1 MSQKDPIRVA
11 IVRCDSHAY
20 WFAPYLDEVDPA
32 VLATHSED
40 APTRQEVHHLG
51 CVRGN
56 YKEMAIQRVPGFA
69 ITKVFDRVG
78 DRSFY
83 NTDPELLKYGTYPE
97 RGLAFCET
105 LGGRP
110 QLCDSLEQATE
121 DVDAAFICDSS
132 SPKDGGDHLE
142 QARPFL
148 EKGIPCFVDK
158 PFAATLADAQE
169 MINLAKA
176 NNTVLM
182 NASILANTD
191 VGEGFRRR
199 FAEIGEPGL
208 LVVKGIGHSNA
219 GVGHG
224 LALAL
229 SLFGYGVESVE
240 CMGSLPRPDPKDW
253 TPASSMYHL
262 EHLLLH
268 YPDGRQIVL
277 MNPVLRTE
285 DHDFYASAHSN
296 QGVVHSPGIGVLRFP
311 SGSRKIVEMF
321 LKLVQTGQPQVP
333 YEHTLELIAILEA
346 GRIAQAEKRRA
357 SLKEV
362 YDGHT
367 AGS

>member
-1 MSQKDPIRVA
+1 MSNDNLIRLAV
-11 IVRCDSHAY
+11 VRCDSHAY
-20 WFAPYLDEVDPA
+20 WFAPYLDEVDPL

-51 CVRGN
+51 CIRGN
-56 YKEMAIQRVPGFA
+56 YKEMAIQRIPGFT

-83 NTDPELLKYGTYPE
+83 NTDPELLQYGSYPE
-97 RGLAFCET
+97 RGIAFCET
-105 LGGRP
+105 LSNRP
-110 QLCDSLEQATE
+110 KLCDTLEQATE

-142 QARPFL
+142 LTRPFL

-169 MINLAKA
+169 MVNLAKA

-208 LVVKGIGHSNA
+208 LVVKGVGYSNG

-229 SLFGYGVESVE
+229 SLFGYGIESVE
-240 CMGSLPRPDPKDW
+240 YMGSHPRPDPKDW
-253 TPASSMYHL
+253 TPSSSMYHL

-268 YPDGRQIVL
+268 YPDGRQIIL
-277 MNPVLRTE
+277 MSPVLRTA
-285 DHDFYASAHSN
+285 DHDFYASAYSN
-296 QGVVHSPGIGVLRFP
+296 QGVVHSPGIGILRFP
-311 SGSRKIVEMF
+311 PGSRKIIEMF

-333 YEHTLELIAILEA
+333 YEHSLELIAILEA
-346 GRIAQAEKRRA
+346 GRIAQTEKRRA
-357 SLKEV
+357 SLQEV

>member
-1 MSQKDPIRVA
+1 MPKNDSIRLA

-20 WFAPYLDEVDPA
+20 WFAPYLDEVDPT
-32 VLATHSED
+32 VLATQSED

-56 YKEMAIQRVPGFA
+56 YSQMAIQRVPGFT

-83 NTDPELLKYGTYPE
+83 NTDPELLQYGSYPG
-97 RGLAFCET
+97 RGIAFCET
-105 LGGRP
+105 LSNRP
-110 QLCDSLEQATE
+110 QLCDTIEQATE
-121 DVDAAFICDSS
+121 DVDAAFINDSS

-142 QARPFL
+142 LARPFL
-148 EKGIPCFVDK
+148 EKGIPCFIDK
-158 PFAATLADAQE
+158 PFAATFADAQE
-169 MINLAKA
+169 MVNLAKA

-191 VGEGFRRR
+191 VGEVFRRR
-199 FAEIGEPGL
+199 FDEIGEPRL
-208 LVVKGIGHSNA
+208 LTVKGMGYGNG

-240 CMGSLPRPDPKDW
+240 YMGSHPGPDPKLW
-253 TPASSMYHL
+253 TPASSKYHL

-268 YPDGRQIVL
+268 YPDGRQTIV
-277 MNPVLRTE
+277 MSPEQRTA
-285 DHDFYASAHSN
+285 DHDFYASAYSTE
-296 QGVVHSPGIGVLRFP
+296 GVVHSPGIGILRFP
-311 SGSRKIVEMF
+311 PGTRKIVEMF

-333 YEHTLELIAILEA
+333 YEHTLELIAIIEA

-357 SLKEV
+357 SLQEV
-362 YDGHT
+362 YDHVT
-367 AGS
+367 AVS